1 LLLIIFAWTPP
12 HFWALAIY
20 RVDEYAKANIP
31 MLPITHSIAYTKLN
45 ITLYTI
51 LLSVISVLPFIIKM
65 SGWIYLS
72 AVIFLDAYFIYLS
85 IKLLRTKNPVV
96 AMSVFKY
103 SIIYLFLLFIALLV
117 DHYFLIN

>member
-1 LLLIIFAWTPP
+1 MPTNPNPSANLFLFYGEDDFSLKRKLDHWKVEFAKKYSPQ
-12 HFWALAIY
+12 
-20 RVDEYAKANIP
+20 
-31 MLPITHSIAYTKLN
+31 
-45 ITLYTI
+45 
-51 LLSVISVLPFIIKM
+51 
-65 SGWIYLS
+65 